1 MIFIVVLLLNF
12 KGIFLSLATFL
23 EDIMHMRKKIYLTMG
38 ALFMA
43 AIAAN
48 AQSGMVS
55 SGGEATG
62 DGSVSFSMGQV
73 AFVSASGEGGS
84 ISQGVQQAYVIKAET
99 GIEIFEIQ
107 LTAYPN
113 PTTDVLNLR
122 VDGDFQNVSYTLY
135 NNVSGSLAKGSVNG
149 NEAQIQMGSF
159 VAGVYFLEVKADGKA
174 VKRFKIVKNE

>member
-1 MIFIVVLLLNF
+1 MKQKF
-12 KGIFLSLATFL
+12 
-23 EDIMHMRKKIYLTMG
+23 YLTIG

-43 AIAAN
+43 AMTAN

-62 DGSVSFSMGQV
+62 DGSVSFSVGQV
-73 AFVSASGEGGS
+73 AFVSASGDGGS
-84 ISQGVQQAYVIKAET
+84 VSQGVQQAYVIKEET
-99 GIEIFEIQ
+99 GIEISEIQ

-135 NNVSGSLAKGSVNG
+135 NNVSSSLAKGNVNG

-159 VAGVYFLEVKADGKA
+159 VAGVYFLEVKADGKS